1 MMNKDYT
8 KRILAISYPR
18 IEGDTAGNMIVETAP
33 IRNAITD
40 IILRPTKSNNKPKHR
55 MNGTDTTPE

>member
-1 MMNKDYT
+1 MMNSDWT
-8 KRILAISYPR
+8 NRILATSYPM
-18 IEGDTAGNMIVETAP
+18 IEGDTAGNMIVEMAP

-40 IILRPTKSNNKPKHR
+40 IILLPTKSNSKPKQR